1 MFALYDTLET
11 ILPTIAGFAP
21 YFPNSR
27 QLINNFHD
35 YKGYIHIQKQITNL
49 YDSGLCFW
57 PVTLQ
62 YSPVFHR

>member
-21 YFPNSR
+21 NFPKSR

-35 YKGYIHIQKQITNL
+35 YKGYIHIQKKNHKSLGQWVV
-49 YDSGLCFW
+49 FW
-57 PVTLQ
+57 ACYLATFSCVP
-62 YSPVFHR
+62 